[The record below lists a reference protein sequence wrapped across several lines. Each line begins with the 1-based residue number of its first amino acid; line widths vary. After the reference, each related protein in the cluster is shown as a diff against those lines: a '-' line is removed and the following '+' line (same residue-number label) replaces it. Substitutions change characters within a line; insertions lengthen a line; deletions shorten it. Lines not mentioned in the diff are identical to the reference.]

1 MYKKLS
7 IIFISLLNIHNAYA
21 EPFKVGVI
29 LPLSGPV
36 APFGEAAKS
45 GLEMSGKENTES
57 VIEYIFEDS
66 RYDPKTSITAFN
78 KLSDIDKPNLIISW
92 GTGPSGA
99 IAPIAEA
106 RKTPTILISGDPE
119 INKNKKYV
127 IDFVNNPLDFSKTQ
141 IDFIRGKGHKKIAV
155 IKTEIQYLEAFLKS
169 IQNNLQKDESIN
181 IIDSFQPDSSVNFQ
195 TAITKIKVGIKQG
208 NIDVLAVL
216 LGNGQV
222 GSFYKKMAEQKIL
235 LPTFGSDVL
244 SSKAE
249 RTAGG
254 SAITGATFA
263 GISINDNFKAKFDE
277 NNSDQI
283 APAANSYDLASLLN
297 DLFSEDY
304 RNNKKLTPKEILSR
318 IESVKERDGVSGK
331 YYFTRDNPEGDP
343 VGGKRF
349 KFPIVIKE
357 VTEGGGERVIQY

>member
-36 APFGEAAKS
+36 ATFGEAAKQ
-45 GLEMSGKENTES
+45 GLELLKKEKPNS
-57 VIEYIFEDS
+57 SLDLIFEDS
-66 RYDPKTSITAFN
+66 KYDSKTSITAFN
-78 KLSDIDKPNLIISW
+78 KLTDIDKPDLIISW

-99 IAPIAEA
+99 IAPIAEH
-106 RKTPTILISGDPE
+106 KKFPTMLISGDPE
-119 INKNKKYV
+119 IIKNKKYV
-127 IDFVNNPLDFSKTQ
+127 VDFVNNPIDFSNQ
-141 IDFIRGKGHKKIAV
+141 QLNYIREKGYKKIGV
-155 IKTEIQYLEAFLKS
+155 VKTEIQYLEAFLKG
-169 IQNNLQKDESIN
+169 IKDNLKPDEQLQV
-181 IIDSFQPDSSVNFQ
+181 IDSFQPDSSVNFQ
-195 TAITKIKVGIKQG
+195 TSITKIKLGVKQG
-208 NIDVLAVL
+208 NIDVLAIL

-222 GSFYKKMAEQKIL
+222 GSFYKKMNEQRIL

-249 RTAGG
+249 RVNSG
-254 SAITGATFA
+254 SAVKGATFA
-263 GISINDNFKAKFDE
+263 AININDAFKAKFDE

-304 RNNKKLTPKEILSR
+304 KNNKKLSPEEILSR

-331 YYFTRDNPEGDP
+331 YYFTRDNPETDP

-357 VTEGGGERVIQY
+357 VTEGGGERVIR